1 MGSSWKKGWW
11 NENPEATGSDP
22 LTITGKMAD
31 AKSTMKRGW
40 VLQSH
45 LPNMCDHTHTH
56 TQLGVTWD
64 GSWVICSGRGW
75 LDQQKCCVLGEGTP
89 EMRATL
95 SERNTCRD
103 WVVYMPGLTRIL
115 VTVSRVS
122 PRSYLSTQEW
132 KCRGYGWRGR
142 LDLLRTSGNVDSM
155 WCPPTDHVVQ
165 IPSKAFHSLELLNL
179 VVTLS
184 CFLFF

>member
-1 MGSSWKKGWW
+1 MALGSFVQV
-11 NENPEATGSDP
+11 E
-22 LTITGKMAD
+22 
-31 AKSTMKRGW
+31 
-40 VLQSH
+40 
-45 LPNMCDHTHTH
+45 
-56 TQLGVTWD
+56 
-64 GSWVICSGRGW
+64 GW
-75 LDQQKCCVLGEGTP
+75 LDQQKWL
-89 EMRATL
+89 RAW
-95 SERNTCRD
+95 ERNPRNEGYSVRKEHLQSRD

-122 PRSYLSTQEW
+122 PRSYLSIQEW

-165 IPSKAFHSLELLNL
+165 ISSKAFYSLELLNL

-184 CFLFF
+184 CLLFFLNKFYLFYFYLFLAVLGLCCCAWAFSSCGERGLLFVAVRGLLIAVASLVAEHGL